1 MDNIFGSKQNVVPS
15 YQLGNSTDEED
26 DEDNEDNEDDE
37 EEIDDGN
44 DEFEELNQ
52 KSNPK
57 VGSTD
62 QDSITS
68 NITVSVVS
76 EPRPTESNRKLAAK
90 RKINEITNNES
101 DTKKKPESF
110 AATYAKTQQL
120 NLSHQ
125 AEVLNF
131 EKVKFAKEMKLNK
144 LKLNLDTSKQ
154 DKVLAD
160 DKEFKNSSLKSDS
173 KTKITMALIEQ
184 GKSPNTI
191 KKYLTTLADDLF

>member
-1 MDNIFGSKQNVVPS
+1 M
-15 YQLGNSTDEED
+15 
-26 DEDNEDNEDDE
+26 
-37 EEIDDGN
+37 
-44 DEFEELNQ
+44 
-52 KSNPK
+52 
-57 VGSTD
+57 
-62 QDSITS
+62 
-68 NITVSVVS
+68 
-76 EPRPTESNRKLAAK
+76 AAK

-131 EKVKFAKEMKLNK
+131 EKEKFAEELKLNK
-144 LKLNLDTSKQ
+144 LKLDLDTSKQ
-154 DKVLAD
+154 EDKVLAD

-173 KTKITMALIEQ
+173 KTKITMALIEL

-191 KKYLTTLADDLF
+191 KKYLTTL